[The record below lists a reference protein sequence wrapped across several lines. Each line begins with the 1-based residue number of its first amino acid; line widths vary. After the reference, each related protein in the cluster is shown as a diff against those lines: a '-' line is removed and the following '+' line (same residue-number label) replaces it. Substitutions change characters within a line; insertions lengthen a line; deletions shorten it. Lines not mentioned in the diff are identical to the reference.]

1 MLTFDYMPVVLFVL
15 QERYLDEKH
24 KFFGLTII
32 FFNPSMFKEKDY
44 NNEQIYMVGRSRSAA
59 PSSSID

>member
-32 FFNPSMFKEKDY
+32 LPSMFKEKDY